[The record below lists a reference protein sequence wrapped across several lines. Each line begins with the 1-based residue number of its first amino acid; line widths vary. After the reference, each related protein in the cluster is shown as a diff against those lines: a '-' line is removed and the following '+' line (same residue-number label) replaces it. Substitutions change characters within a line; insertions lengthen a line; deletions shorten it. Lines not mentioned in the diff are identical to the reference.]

1 MNQGKIWLVVK
12 PTVGLPLFLGGV
24 ATIALGASPL
34 RPGVRTGDVPV
45 LVAGDPGGWTAVVGI
60 ALSAKPG
67 KGTIVVARPGRP
79 EEVAALI
86 SFLLSDASSLV
97 VGTTIVVDGGT
108 DAIINPTRVP

>member
-1 MNQGKIWLVVK
+1 M
-12 PTVGLPLFLGGV
+12 PGGV

-79 EEVAALI
+79 DERRTFEIAPVRLPHAGLGVGNGPERLHGRHSVLVSAAAELMAEVVEILPPAA
-86 SFLLSDASSLV
+86 
-97 VGTTIVVDGGT
+97 GE
-108 DAIINPTRVP
+108 